1 MNNIFTEDK
10 HRISPRRWLKDNLYE
25 NIKFEKPDRRKKI
38 SSDDFAI
45 PVISEWHL
53 LKKINYN
60 CSQLKKIAKFYKQ
73 KVSGNKN
80 ELIYRLVNYLKFSQV
95 AITIQKNWRGHIRRR
110 YNILKGVAC
119 FNRKCT
125 NETDFLSFTKL
136 SKITYSQFFS
146 YQDEDGFIYGF
157 DVKSLYNLLKQQGE
171 LKNPYN
177 RKIFPK
183 SIVDNLRTI
192 IKLSPLLN
200 ENVYIKLVDNTSHL
214 SNEKIIELKVI
225 SLFHKIDTFGHIT
238 DITWFTSLN
247 KVQLIKYI
255 KELFDIWNYRA
266 QLSPQIKHAIS
277 PPHGNPFNNIM
288 IQTLGQKSEASLK
301 KKILNIIENMISRS
315 SNPEHQSLGAFYVL
329 GAFTL
334 VNASAAETLPW
345 LYQSVHY
352 S

>member
-1 MNNIFTEDK
+1 MAKKNHSLPRNN
-10 HRISPRRWLKDNLYE
+10 
-25 NIKFEKPDRRKKI
+25 
-38 SSDDFAI
+38 
-45 PVISEWHL
+45 
-53 LKKINYN
+53 
-60 CSQLKKIAKFYKQ
+60 
-73 KVSGNKN
+73 
-80 ELIYRLVNYLKFSQV
+80 
-95 AITIQKNWRGHIRRR
+95 
-110 YNILKGVAC
+110 
-119 FNRKCT
+119 
-125 NETDFLSFTKL
+125 
-136 SKITYSQFFS
+136 
-146 YQDEDGFIYGF
+146 
-157 DVKSLYNLLKQQGE
+157 
-171 LKNPYN
+171 
-177 RKIFPK
+177 
-183 SIVDNLRTI
+183 
-192 IKLSPLLN
+192 
-200 ENVYIKLVDNTSHL
+200 
-214 SNEKIIELKVI
+214 NEKIIELKVI